1 MKCRIKIFSANKT
14 NNNENTNILFNK
26 ISTRADFTDISS
38 IYNDINRLNEGD
50 KVPGVIVF
58 LPFFEKLNSKLTF
71 VKCC

>member
-1 MKCRIKIFSANKT
+1 MKCLIKILNANKI

-50 KVPGVIVF
+50 KNTGCYTAGPLQSETLILF
-58 LPFFEKLNSKLTF
+58 RHNLLS
-71 VKCC
+71 